1 MSEQKP
7 TMKEIHS
14 VLCEAWAYFDTY
26 ADEIECYH
34 GRPEPNAEKVLA
46 DLLDDMITRME
57 QMEEVN
63 V

>member
-14 VLCEAWAYFDTY
+14 VLCEAWEYFDTY
-26 ADEIECYH
+26 ADVIDGDH
-34 GRPEPNAEKVLA
+34 GNPEPNAEKVLA

-57 QMEEVN
+57 QMGEVN